1 MKKRRVILFLLIG
14 FIFSGVSAQK
24 IEWKEKAKLPQ
35 PMRGAAVSSNNNI
48 YFMEAHSKVSGV
60 YEYNIVEDTWKKIT
74 NMILYMKE
82 HWLNNIQQLTM
93 YIENRAFS
101 S

>member
-1 MKKRRVILFLLIG
+1 MKITKLLIL
-14 FIFSGVSAQK
+14 ISVISLNTVYAQK

-60 YEYNIVEDTWKKIT
+60 Y
-74 NMILYMKE
+74 
-82 HWLNNIQQLTM
+82 
-93 YIENRAFS
+93 
-101 S
+101 